1 SVSLEHNQSGIRS
14 MTFAAVLGDA
24 DAAPRLAP
32 DNKLIEVTDDW
43 FTTDVPPGIQ
53 TTAAG
58 FTDVTK
64 VCRLSLTS
72 GSTDIPQI
80 VEHPIEDLGRRI
92 IRHIDS
98 NWHRI
103 LCLPGL
109 STNWGFSTSC
119 AALATGRTLCFAE
132 SPLEAIRMIE
142 LFAIDFVMAS
152 TEQLLALT

>member
-1 SVSLEHNQSGIRS
+1 SVSLEHSQSGIQS
-14 MTFAAVLGDA
+14 MTFAAVIGDQ

-32 DNKLIEVTDDW
+32 ENKLIKVTDDW
-43 FTTDVPPGIQ
+43 FTNDIPSGRE
-53 TTAAG
+53 TTAG

-72 GSTDIPQI
+72 GSTGIPKI

-98 NWHRI
+98 DWQRI

-119 AALATGRTLCFAE
+119 GALATGRTLYFAE
-132 SPLEAIRMIE
+132 SPFQAIRMLE

-152 TEQLLALT
+152 TEQLLAL